1 MPGWE
6 ASMLFLGPGK
16 EQFFLTLLFLG
27 LSLEQ
32 IMEENKEHGAL
43 VSFCHVLQE
52 EVPLDPAGRT
62 RR

>member
-1 MPGWE
+1 
-6 ASMLFLGPGK
+6 MLFLWPGK